1 MTRYDNG
8 KFCGSTFLSMGV
20 GLRDKIFIPFP
31 INAHLLQRCTKFGVL
46 TNRIEGNVF
55 GDRPHLRQV
64 GVASVESRIPAAKR
78 WLILPVVS
86 CSVLRTA
93 FSVCYFCSLI
103 FVVYC
108 CINLHRIWSRSA
120 TVRSETRCVR
130 ACAM

>member
-8 KFCGSTFLSMGV
+8 KFCGSTFLSMGM

-31 INAHLLQRCTKFGVL
+31 INAHLPQRCTKFGVL

-78 WLILPVVS
+78 WLISVIYKIGASADVLSIRITLVS
-86 CSVLRTA
+86 CDIWIL
-93 FSVCYFCSLI
+93 
-103 FVVYC
+103 
-108 CINLHRIWSRSA
+108 NLGG
-120 TVRSETRCVR
+120 
-130 ACAM
+130 